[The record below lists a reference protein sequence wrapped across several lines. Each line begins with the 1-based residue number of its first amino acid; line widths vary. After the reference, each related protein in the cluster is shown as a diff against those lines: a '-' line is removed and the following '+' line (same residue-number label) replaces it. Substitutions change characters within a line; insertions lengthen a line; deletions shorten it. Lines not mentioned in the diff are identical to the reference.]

1 MPTRGQQQLR
11 STLHDTLAKRF
22 RDSMRRSGGSAK
34 RGRDDDDGGGK
45 DGKAQ
50 RDKVLAEL
58 QAKLKAAEKKAKEA
72 EARNKALAAS
82 EAAAKAEAAKL
93 LAEAGSCECP
103 ICHDIYEMP
112 VTTPCGHSFCKSC
125 IVECADRKNECP
137 TCRKVLVAA
146 PPAFYGAWHEYR
158 TAIGKACAEWSPSV
172 LIQSTADAARGREKL
187 SAAERSSTYALRIL
201 RWYPWVSD
209 GPMPDRLDT
218 MFRAIEA
225 KDVNAKD
232 SCDRSLLW
240 WLASWGQA
248 DCFSILARGA
258 NVDAADNYLRM
269 TPLMNAVGIGDRPE
283 EVKALLDKKADV
295 HAKDAGGRTALDL
308 IAGFDSPDDAEKKGA
323 HKILLMLAEANIFRG
338 AEPPIIW
345 AKRLA
350 NAVSLRAAE
359 IAASHVEGD
368 EEGDE

>member
-1 MPTRGQQQLR
+1 MDG
-11 STLHDTLAKRF
+11 KREA
-22 RDSMRRSGGSAK
+22 GK
-34 RGRDDDDGGGK
+34 RGRKDDDNDDDAKRKKGSGGRADEHTERTERTAHRK
-45 DGKAQ
+45 M
-50 RDKVLAEL
+50 LEEL
-58 QAKLKAAEKKAKEA
+58 RAKLEAA

-103 ICHDIYEMP
+103 ICCDIYEVP

-137 TCRKVLVAA
+137 TCRNVLVAA
-146 PPAFYGAWHEYR
+146 PPAFNGAWHEYR

-187 SAAERSSTYALRIL
+187 SAAERSSTYASRIL

-218 MFRAIEA
+218 MFMAIEA

-248 DCFSILARGA
+248 NCYSIIAMGA

-269 TPLMNAVGIGDRPE
+269 TPLMNAVRIANRPGH
-283 EVKALLDKKADV
+283 VKALLDKKADV
-295 HAKDAGGRTALDL
+295 HAKDAGGRTALDHML
-308 IAGFDSPDDAEKKGA
+308 DFDSPDDARKKGS
-323 HKILLMLAEANIFRG
+323 HKILLLLVRANVFSGIKPPAPWAERIA
-338 AEPPIIW
+338 
-345 AKRLA
+345 L
-350 NAVSLRAAE
+350 
-359 IAASHVEGD
+359 AASLEGAGKLD
-368 EEGDE
+368 